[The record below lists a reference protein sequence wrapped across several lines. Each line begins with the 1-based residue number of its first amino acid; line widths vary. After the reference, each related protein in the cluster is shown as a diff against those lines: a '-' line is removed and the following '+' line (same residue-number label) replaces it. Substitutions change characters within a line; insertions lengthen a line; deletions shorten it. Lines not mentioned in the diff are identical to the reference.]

1 MPLLSSFRFGI
12 KMKKSDA
19 GRPVGLPH
27 RFSSF
32 IRRRPGTN
40 LGRRPKTHR
49 DLVHWERS
57 HKVLRDF
64 VHQARAPGG
73 PKTLRDL
80 VHRERRYKV
89 LRVIVHQ
96 VRAAGR
102 SKTHRELVQK
112 ERRYKVLRVI
122 VHQVRAGG
130 RPKTH
135 RDLAHRERRNKGLRV
150 IVHQVLSR
158 RFRSKPDDNK
168 CVLKGNF
175 FCGTVGAQRGGAANT
190 TRADCRRRR
199 RTDPGGW

>member
-32 IRRRPGTN
+32 IGRRPGNN
-40 LGRRPKTHR
+40 LGRQPVENPSGLGAKGT
-49 DLVHWERS
+49 EEQG
-57 HKVLRDF
+57 F
-64 VHQARAPGG
+64 TGNRAPSPDRR

-102 SKTHRELVQK
+102 SKTLRDLVQK
-112 ERRYKVLRVI
+112 ERRRKGLRVI
-122 VHQVRAGG
+122 VHQVRTAGQS
-130 RPKTH
+130 KIL
-135 RDLAHRERRNKGLRV
+135 RDLVHRERRNKGLRV
-150 IVHQVLSR
+150 IVHQVR
-158 RFRSKPDDNK
+158 TAGRSKT
-168 CVLKGNF
+168 VLLQYNYPYHRH
-175 FCGTVGAQRGGAANT
+175 TIPYA
-190 TRADCRRRR
+190 
-199 RTDPGGW
+199 

>member
-80 VHRERRYKV
+80 VQR
-89 LRVIVHQ
+89 
-96 VRAAGR
+96 
-102 SKTHRELVQK
+102 